1 VKLLIS
7 CCTIIDGPNLL
18 VHFRMVNP
26 VSLTELETIEYNIRK
41 CFWRFKHKNMILYG
55 TKQKIAVIIELLP
68 DYRILGVKDKNKENG
83 IFYGKPIL
91 SYKQAVSYNVELI
104 IVIVK
109 KESLQYICNGLC
121 HFCET
126 HHSEIVW
133 RKDWTL

>member
-1 VKLLIS
+1 
-7 CCTIIDGPNLL
+7 
-18 VHFRMVNP
+18 MVNP
-26 VSLTELETIEYNIRK
+26 VPVTEHEAIEYSFRK
-41 CFWRFKHKNMILYG
+41 HFWRFKHKNIILYG
-55 TKQKIAVIIELLP
+55 IKQKTAVIIESLP
-68 DYRILGVKDKNKENG
+68 DYGILGVMDKNKENG